1 VRKDADRLRDV
12 LEPSPPSSGRRV
24 PAASAS
30 TATNWSARKKYPL
43 APWREIIAM
52 RNSLVHGYFDVD
64 WEAVWAVVERDLAPL
79 KEAIESILR
88 SEGEE
93 P

>member
-1 VRKDADRLRDV
+1 MA
-12 LEPSPPSSGRRV
+12 RV
-24 PAASAS
+24 SEDL
-30 TATNWSARKKYPL
+30 RKKYPL
-43 APWREIIAM
+43 SPWREIIAM
-52 RNSLVHGYFDVD
+52 RNTLVHGYFDVD
-64 WEAVWAVVERDLAPL
+64 WETVWAVVERDLAPL

>member
-1 VRKDADRLRDV
+1 
-12 LEPSPPSSGRRV
+12 
-24 PAASAS
+24 
-30 TATNWSARKKYPL
+30 
-43 APWREIIAM
+43 M

-64 WEAVWAVVERDLAPL
+64 WEAVWAVVERDLDPL
-79 KEAIESILR
+79 KEAIAAILK